1 MVVIE
6 NTSHFGKERHYTLC
20 SGYHYINGSCT
31 GQVSSESWNSFYFK
45 SGFKDHNKVTY
56 FEVEIT
62 F

>member
-1 MVVIE
+1 MQE
-6 NTSHFGKERHYTLC
+6 NFVC

-56 FEVEIT
+56 FEVEMT